1 MKINSLVTLSD
12 FNIRQGIDHYRENP
26 MEFYRRLGFFLVAL
40 VLGVIFVFP
49 FYWLIKVSIMWPAQS
64 LYGGTPSLVLEN
76 PAPYNFVRVW
86 YSIPFT
92 TYFGVSVLVTA
103 MAVVSQLLLCS
114 LAAYGLSMDFYGK
127 QYVWTYILAA
137 MMVPFQTIFLPDFL
151 VTQALGLVNTYVGLA
166 IVVAVSVVNIL
177 VLHDSFSS
185 IPDALTEAA
194 RLDGASELYI
204 LFGVYWPLSKPALAT
219 TTILAFIFSWN
230 SFLWPLIVVSD
241 TAHTPLPLGLVQFQ
255 SQMSGNF
262 ALQYAFAILV
272 LIPVLVMFLLL
283 QRQFIKSAVL
293 GSLKS

>member
-1 MKINSLVTLSD
+1 MKVNAIASLRD
-12 FNIRQGIDHYRENP
+12 FDLRNRIDHARENP
-26 MEFYRRLGFFLVAL
+26 VEFYRKLGFFLLAL
-40 VLGVIFVFP
+40 VLAALFIFP
-49 FYWLIKVSIMWPAQS
+49 FYWLIKVAITWPSQS
-64 LYGGTPSLVLEN
+64 LYGGTPALGIEN
-76 PAPYNFVRVW
+76 PSLFNFIRI
-86 YSIPFT
+86 YYASPLA
-92 TYFGVSVLVTA
+92 TYVGVSVLVTA
-103 MAVVSQLLLCS
+103 MAVTSQLLFCS
-114 LAAYGLSMDFYGK
+114 LAAYGLTKEFTGK
-127 QYVWTYILAA
+127 KYVWTYILTA
-137 MMVPFQTIFLPDFL
+137 MMVPFQTIFLPDYL
-151 VTQALGLVNTYVGLA
+151 VTQALGLANTYVGLA

-230 SFLWPLIVVSD
+230 SYLWPLVVVSD

-262 ALQYAFAILV
+262 ALQYAYALV
-272 LIPVLVMFLLL
+272 VLVPVVVMFLLL
-283 QRQFIKSAVL
+283 QKQFIRSAVL